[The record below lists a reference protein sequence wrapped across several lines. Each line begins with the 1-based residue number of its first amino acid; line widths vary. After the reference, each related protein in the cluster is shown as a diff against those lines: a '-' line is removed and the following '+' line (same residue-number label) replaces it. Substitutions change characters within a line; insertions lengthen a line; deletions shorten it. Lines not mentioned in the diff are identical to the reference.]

1 LNNKFPLNSA
11 LNQAFGK
18 RLQGINEREEETE
31 TETETER
38 ERERE
43 TETERE
49 EEGKFVN
56 LEILTDINTAAG
68 FSRFGRINNRIK
80 YVRVQGS
87 FTSAKCL
94 CLDSKV

>member
-18 RLQGINEREEETE
+18 RLQGINEREEEA
-31 TETETER
+31 ETETER
-38 ERERE
+38 ETETE